1 MSRVAFYWTTGG
13 LAAIVVLTVF
23 GNPIAA
29 IIAALVSGVLI
40 DRLEKA

>member
-1 MSRVAFYWTTGG
+1 MSRVAAYWTTGG
-13 LAAIVVLTVF
+13 LAAIVVLVVF
-23 GNPIAA
+23 ANPIAA